1 MPGQHRHSRVD
12 GHVCTDRPLKIELL
26 SLDCAECDA
35 LEQQLLRVL
44 RGLDL
49 AAQILKTSDS
59 TAFALYGLQQLP
71 AIAINGRV
79 VLQGRLPSDAE
90 LHNMLRAYCNTELP

>member
-1 MPGQHRHSRVD
+1 
-12 GHVCTDRPLKIELL
+12 
-26 SLDCAECDA
+26 
-35 LEQQLLRVL
+35 L

-49 AAQILKTSDS
+49 ATQILKTSDY

-71 AIAINGRV
+71 AIAINGQV
-79 VLQGRLPSDAE
+79 VLQGQLPSDAE

>member
-1 MPGQHRHSRVD
+1 MPGQHRRTQID
-12 GHVCTDRPLKIELL
+12 GRTPTDRPLKIELL

-49 AAQILKTSDS
+49 AAQILKTGDS
-59 TAFALYGLQQLP
+59 TAFALYGLQHLP
-71 AIAINGRV
+71 AVAINGQV
-79 VLQGRLPSDAE
+79 ILQGRSPSDAE
-90 LHNMLRAYCNTELP
+90 LYNILRTYQGQESS